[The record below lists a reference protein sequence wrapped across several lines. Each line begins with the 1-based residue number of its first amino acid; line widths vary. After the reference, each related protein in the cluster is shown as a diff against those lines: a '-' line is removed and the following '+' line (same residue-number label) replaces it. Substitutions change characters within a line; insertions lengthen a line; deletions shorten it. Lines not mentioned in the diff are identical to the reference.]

1 MADEHEGFLS
11 RWSRRKQDGRDWTS
25 EKQTAAVDRDET
37 SEARDVD
44 TKGESE
50 ADVARQE
57 MIDNLPDPDSLT
69 EQDDFTQFMQ
79 EGVPDD
85 LRNRALRRLWR
96 SNPVYAVR
104 DGLNDYDL
112 DYTDAATVVEN
123 IKSAFQVGRGVVT
136 EEERA
141 AESKAALTEDVVGG
155 KDAEDETASGS
166 EESNTANPSADSGLS
181 AGSIETAEASQTEG
195 SEEQT
200 ERPPR
205 RLSKAHDEVVVDA
218 GIKQPVQRRAKGSAA
233 QRRWGGFN
241 A

>member
-11 RWSRRKQDGRDWTS
+11 RWARRKQHGRSRTS
-25 EKQTAAVDRDET
+25 EKQTAAIDQDET
-37 SEARDVD
+37 STAAKVD
-44 TKGESE
+44 TTGASE
-50 ADVARQE
+50 ADAARQE
-57 MIDNLPDPDSLT
+57 MVDNLPDPDSLT
-69 EQDDFTQFMQ
+69 EQDDFTQFLQ

-141 AESKAALTEDVVGG
+141 AEAEAVPTERATAQEE
-155 KDAEDETASGS
+155 AEGETASETEDPAVVGPS
-166 EESNTANPSADSGLS
+166 SNTGMREESAEMA
-181 AGSIETAEASQTEG
+181 ETSQPE
-195 SEEQT
+195 SSDEVQ
-200 ERPPR
+200 RPPR
-205 RLSKAHDEVVVDA
+205 RLSKARSDEVA
-218 GIKQPVQRRAKGSAA
+218 EANTEQPVERRSKGSAA
-233 QRRWGGFN
+233 QRRWGGFKI
-241 A
+241 